1 MLLVPHAETLQQK
14 LSLRAIHKLIKE
26 KTSQSLRQSEVH
38 LRYDSWN
45 ADLKNLSYHFKALIE
60 TSVFHSSESL
70 AKVHRR
76 KTSAD
81 RFCGIT
87 SKLSDVM
94 PPSSYSS
101 WEDPEPHTTSTNIQ
115 SRCWFFPSS
124 ASSKLRVLTDRDQ
137 CLQWPLSCYL
147 TAWLPVSSFISDII
161 SSSSKASWLCWYML
175 DFDIQKWTE
184 P

>member
-1 MLLVPHAETLQQK
+1 MWCFFCHMQK
-14 LSLRAIHKLIKE
+14 LYNRNSALERFINLLRRRPITPYVSLRYIWDMTHEMLI
-26 KTSQSLRQSEVH
+26 
-38 LRYDSWN
+38 
-45 ADLKNLSYHFKALIE
+45 SYHFKALIE
-60 TSVFHSSESL
+60 ISVFHSSESL
-70 AKVHRR
+70 AEVHRR

-94 PPSSYSS
+94 PPTSYSS
-101 WEDPEPHTTSTNIQ
+101 WEDPEPHPTSTNIQ
-115 SRCWFFPSS
+115 SRCWFFPSR
-124 ASSKLRVLTDRDQ
+124 ASSTLRVLADCDR
-137 CLQWPLSCYL
+137 CFQWPLSCYL

-175 DFDIQKWTE
+175 DFDIQKWLE